1 MRVKVWVYR
10 AGFCRFSHAR
20 YSNATEDLEDMEKHL
35 TNVAIQ
41 VRRGMRLLLWC
52 IFHVLTAKFVLSNLL
67 SQRIGWGYRKFCTKT
82 HLHVSGPPRGYF
94 SLILN
99 NMRRP

>member
-1 MRVKVWVYR
+1 MMLTEEPFVYICVKVWVYR

-41 VRRGMRLLLWC
+41 VP
-52 IFHVLTAKFVLSNLL
+52 
-67 SQRIGWGYRKFCTKT
+67 
-82 HLHVSGPPRGYF
+82 SGTRW
-94 SLILN
+94 
-99 NMRRP
+99 

>member
-1 MRVKVWVYR
+1 MHVKVWVYR

-41 VRRGMRLLLWC
+41 VRCGMRL
-52 IFHVLTAKFVLSNLL
+52 
-67 SQRIGWGYRKFCTKT
+67 
-82 HLHVSGPPRGYF
+82 
-94 SLILN
+94 
-99 NMRRP
+99 